1 MVDGRNDRSR
11 ACAGAALDSLCQ
23 FRLLRVRVAACSAEG
38 HSGVNGRVAGHSGE
52 GRDDLGG
59 QAFHVLG
66 LVEERG
72 EEDQVGA
79 GLGHL
84 ARSTYAVLRRPRYRD
99 R

>member
-1 MVDGRNDRSR
+1 
-11 ACAGAALDSLCQ
+11 
-23 FRLLRVRVAACSAEG
+23 
-38 HSGVNGRVAGHSGE
+38 VNGRVAGHSGE
-52 GRDDLGG
+52 GGDDLGG

-84 ARSTYAVLRRPRYRD
+84 ARSTYAVLRRPGDRD
-99 R
+99 RRQGLAELAVEADQRDGDPPSARSPSSSTAM